1 MSAQF
6 VARPR
11 PYPDVHAPGASAPKS
26 NQISERGTRSPPLPL
41 VSVENQVFLTLVAV
55 QAELRKLGRGW
66 QPADERE
73 RRVALENA
81 QLIRGLIE
89 AGSNQLGEA
98 HVKRLQVAAGGETPL
113 MICAGKV
120 RLLGA
125 EEEGP
130 ATALADGL
138 VRRVRCGGADST
150 RVVPRAIAPTAAPAI
165 ASTRTGSTGSENGR
179 CISPSSTIAC
189 GDSARRPANRST
201 SPFAGAALWWCRQ
214 TCDRRRVRIVG
225 AEGVSSA
232 DGARLRRRR
241 QPLVTSN

>member
-81 QLIRGLIE
+81 QFIRGLIE

-125 EEEGP
+125 EEEGLRP
-130 ATALADGL
+130 RSLTGWYDG
-138 VRRVRCGGADST
+138 CGAVGADST
-150 RVVPRAIAPTAAPAI
+150 RVVPPGYRSYCGACDRKHPDRKHRQRERALYLAEFDDRMWGF
-165 ASTRTGSTGSENGR
+165 SSKTGEPEYVTVCGCGALVV
-179 CISPSSTIAC
+179 SS
-189 GDSARRPANRST
+189 DV
-201 SPFAGAALWWCRQ
+201 RQ
-214 TCDRRRVRIVG
+214 TSCADCRRRGRVV
-225 AEGVSSA
+225 
-232 DGARLRRRR
+232 RRRG
-241 QPLVTSN
+241 